1 MAIPSK
7 RIPEVVDRI
16 TKRFV
21 EERQEHETFQDYT
34 QRVGK
39 RAFKEMLDDLAPV
52 PAHDLQPDYY
62 SDWGDP
68 REFTLGDMGVG
79 ECAGEVV
86 SLTEFDL
93 ASAEAQIFE
102 AQLRL
107 EEADPAQAN
116 QLAGLRRK

>member
-1 MAIPSK
+1 M
-7 RIPEVVDRI
+7 
-16 TKRFV
+16 T
-21 EERQEHETFQDYT
+21 
-34 QRVGK
+34 
-39 RAFKEMLDDLAPV
+39 DLAAV

-107 EEADPAQAN
+107 EEADSTQAN
-116 QLAGLRRK
+116 QLAYQAMLLAAKGLIKKVHTLWKLYMKVANGFWNMMATIFSWD